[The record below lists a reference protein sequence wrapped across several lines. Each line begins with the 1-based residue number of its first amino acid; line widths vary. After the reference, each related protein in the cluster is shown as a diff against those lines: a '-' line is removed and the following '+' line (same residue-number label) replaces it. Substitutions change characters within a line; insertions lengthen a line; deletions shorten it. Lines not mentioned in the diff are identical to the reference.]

1 MATKRKRS
9 TVGGAGVKREQAQ
22 HLFELVAE
30 YGNDESLMGG
40 FVDVVAGGVAHRV
53 NPLLLAQSEVFRAML
68 TSGLREAAQRR
79 IELPE
84 TSPGQI

>member
-9 TVGGAGVKREQAQ
+9 AGDEAAIHREQAQ
-22 HLFELVAE
+22 RLFELVAE
-30 YGNDESLMGG
+30 HGNDESLMGG

-68 TSGLREAAQRR
+68 TNGLREAAQRR
-79 IELPE
+79 IELPD
-84 TSPGQI
+84 TSA